1 MQDELRRLY
10 ELDPENE
17 TFKEELVK
25 LRWEKI
31 LEIRHTIKGLLATQ
45 GAKIGYE
52 GDKEFKS
59 FLWEDIF
66 PQTKMFN
73 IKIKEFLSDP
83 KIGEI
88 LNSLASS
95 QYTPPIKFK
104 EVIIHLATL
113 YAYYITIYEK
123 ALTLAEMSLDYSFAK
138 LLFMAGMFYEDSLN
152 KGHRELK
159 RTKKGTKTRKDK
171 AQKKIKHIVKIF
183 FYVKNKVAEDRKTLS
198 TMADAI
204 KNDWIN
210 FPPEDEDI
218 RKAPGLTLIKD
229 VLMDNEKI
237 RNEFEKVGRLWI
249 IKM

>member
-1 MQDELRRLY
+1 MQDELRRLS

-25 LRWEKI
+25 IRWEKI
-31 LEIRHTIKGLLATQ
+31 LEIRYTIRGLLATQ
-45 GAKIGYE
+45 GAKTAYE
-52 GDKEFKS
+52 GDKEFNS

-88 LNSLASS
+88 LNSLASF
-95 QYTPPIKFK
+95 QYIPPIELG
-104 EVIIHLATL
+104 EVVIHLSTL

-138 LLFMAGMFYEDSLN
+138 LLFMAGMFYEHSLN

-159 RTKKGTKTRKDK
+159 RTKKGTKTQREK
-171 AQKKIKHIVKIF
+171 AQKKRKHIVQIF
-183 FYVKNKVAEDRKTLS
+183 FYVKNKVAKERKTLS

-204 KNDWIN
+204 KNDWKD
-210 FPPEDEDI
+210 FPPKDEDI
-218 RKAPGLTLIKD
+218 KKPPGLTFIKET
-229 VLMDNEKI
+229 LMDNEKT
-237 RNEFEKVGRLWI
+237 RNEFEKVGGLWI